1 MEKISTYND
10 LLKKYKEC
18 KKKIEVRENPE
29 KFNND
34 EIKERH
40 ILICGGPGCKE

>member
-29 KFNND
+29 N
-34 EIKERH
+34 
-40 ILICGGPGCKE
+40 LIMMK